1 MTADPTDLPGGTQSL
16 KIVLPDLRRPLGPD
30 RPAIADSASDSLVIS
45 RNGDVRMRAKKRTIS
60 TFFGRVHRDKAN
72 PKRWVAEND
81 HGLPVGTKTSTRAE
95 AVEQLVTYIDSVV
108 LETVPAEEHH
118 AVTTGPV
125 ALPVLR
131 RPRVLLSVVEWGVG
145 ALGLGVLGLLIYGI
159 TTLY

>member
-1 MTADPTDLPGGTQSL
+1 MSHLTPEGVVIARSGE
-16 KIVLPDLRRPLGPD
+16 VRLRT
-30 RPAIADSASDSLVIS
+30 S
-45 RNGDVRMRAKKRTIS
+45 NRMRPVLGK
-60 TFFGRVHRDKAN
+60 VLRDPQN
-72 PKRWVAEND
+72 PKRWVATNKR
-81 HGLPVGTKTSTRAE
+81 GLPVGVKTDTRAE
-95 AVEQLVTYIDSVV
+95 AVVQLVTYIDSVV

-131 RPRVLLSVVEWGVG
+131 RPRILLSVVEWGVG